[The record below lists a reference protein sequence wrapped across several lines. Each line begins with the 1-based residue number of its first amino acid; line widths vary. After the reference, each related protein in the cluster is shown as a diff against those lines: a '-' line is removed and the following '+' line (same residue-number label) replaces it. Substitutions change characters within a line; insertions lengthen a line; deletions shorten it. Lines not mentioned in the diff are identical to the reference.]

1 VAKTDERT
9 KRQDSEQ
16 QDTEGQENESQDT
29 EGQDTGEQE
38 SGEQE
43 SGEQES
49 GEQESE
55 EQQSGGGSLSAREA
69 IRQAVEEISG
79 LLGAEV
85 HAVVGVE
92 RLEDLWLVT
101 IEIIELERIP
111 LTTSIVAAYQVDLDS
126 SGELVAYRRVGRY
139 VRGRT
144 QEEG

>member
-1 VAKTDERT
+1 VTETDERA
-9 KRQDSEQ
+9 
-16 QDTEGQENESQDT
+16 
-29 EGQDTGEQE
+29 
-38 SGEQE
+38 
-43 SGEQES
+43 
-49 GEQESE
+49 EQESE
-55 EQQSGGGSLSAREA
+55 DQESDEQSSDEQSSEEQRSDESQSGGGGSLTAREA

>member
-1 VAKTDERT
+1 MTETDERT
-9 KRQDSEQ
+9 Q
-16 QDTEGQENESQDT
+16 
-29 EGQDTGEQE
+29 QE
-38 SGEQE
+38 SEG
-43 SGEQES
+43 
-49 GEQESE
+49 QESE
-55 EQQSGGGSLSAREA
+55 EQSSGQQQADERPSGGGGSLTAREA
-69 IRQAVEEISG
+69 IRRAVEEISG

>member
-1 VAKTDERT
+1 VAKTDQRT
-9 KRQDSEQ
+9 KRQDSEA
-16 QDTEGQENESQDT
+16 QENESQDT
-29 EGQDTGEQE
+29 EGQE
-38 SGEQE
+38 SDDQQ
-43 SGEQES
+43 SD
-49 GEQESE
+49 
-55 EQQSGGGSLSAREA
+55 EQQSGGGSLGAREA
-69 IRQAVEEISG
+69 IRKAVEEISG

>member
-1 VAKTDERT
+1 VAKTDQRT
-9 KRQDSEQ
+9 KRQDSEA
-16 QDTEGQENESQDT
+16 QENESQDT
-29 EGQDTGEQE
+29 EGQE
-38 SGEQE
+38 SDD
-43 SGEQES
+43 
-49 GEQESE
+49 
-55 EQQSGGGSLSAREA
+55 QQSDDQQSDDQQSDGGSLGAREA
-69 IRQAVEEISG
+69 IRKAVEEISG

-126 SGELVAYRRVGRY
+126 TGELVAYRRVGRY

>member
-1 VAKTDERT
+1 VTETDERT
-9 KRQDSEQ
+9 
-16 QDTEGQENESQDT
+16 
-29 EGQDTGEQE
+29 
-38 SGEQE
+38 
-43 SGEQES
+43 
-49 GEQESE
+49 EQESE
-55 EQQSGGGSLSAREA
+55 DQESDEQSSDEQSSEEQRSDESQSGGGGSLTAREA